1 MIARA
6 MGLQPRL
13 VVADEAVSMLDVS
26 MRVSVLDLLLSL
38 RTEQQLAYVFISHDF
53 GVVRYFS
60 RTGRIIVM
68 FFGVIVEEGP
78 AESVIS
84 HPRHPYTFLL
94 LDAIPV
100 PDPRLAH
107 RRRTEATSKAAE
119 RVTGEPSAVGCVFSN
134 RCPFVEDKCRS
145 EAPPLAEMTPGS
157 GIWWRAGS
165 PSGCRTC
172 KHWWTKLY
180 RPITAWQRSSRMEI
194 LEKVGSKMRPVAVVF
209 LQIGL
214 VMMLL
219 AGLARLLPMPNQAD
233 VVADD
238 LAILASGALMAVA
251 FAYLRLT
258 KED

>member
-6 MGLQPRL
+6 MGLRPRL

-38 RTEQQLAYVFISHDF
+38 RSEQQLAYVFISHDF

-100 PDPRLAH
+100 PDPKLAH
-107 RRRTEATSKAAE
+107 RRRTEATSKAEE
-119 RVTGEPSAVGCVFSN
+119 RVTGEPSALGCVFSN
-134 RCPFVEDKCRS
+134 RCPFVEEKCRS
-145 EAPPLAEMTPGS
+145 EAPPLVEITPGPRHRVACWFPDRVPDLEE
-157 GIWWRAGS
+157 IVKETLLAPNELAGKLQDGNVREGS
-165 PSGCRTC
+165 VDNAPSGSS
-172 KHWWTKLY
+172 LS
-180 RPITAWQRSSRMEI
+180 PAWD
-194 LEKVGSKMRPVAVVF
+194 G
-209 LQIGL
+209 
-214 VMMLL
+214 
-219 AGLARLLPMPNQAD
+219 N
-233 VVADD
+233 
-238 LAILASGALMAVA
+238 AVA
-251 FAYLRLT
+251 GAARAIASDT
-258 KED
+258 QRG

>member
-38 RTEQQLAYVFISHDF
+38 RSEQQLAYVFISHDF

-78 AESVIS
+78 AQSVIS

-100 PDPRLAH
+100 PDPRLAR
-107 RRRTEATSKAAE
+107 RRRTEATSKAEE

-134 RCPFVEDKCRS
+134 RCPFVGGQMPRRSASADRNRTWSCTSGGVLVPRAGAGSANARGRNSSSRRIRLARRCRMKALQIESGDNSASGSSLGCRS
-145 EAPPLAEMTPGS
+145 GRPCCCWPMLAPM
-157 GIWWRAGS
+157 
-165 PSGCRTC
+165 
-172 KHWWTKLY
+172 
-180 RPITAWQRSSRMEI
+180 
-194 LEKVGSKMRPVAVVF
+194 
-209 LQIGL
+209 
-214 VMMLL
+214 
-219 AGLARLLPMPNQAD
+219 LPMPGLN
-233 VVADD
+233 
-238 LAILASGALMAVA
+238 
-251 FAYLRLT
+251 
-258 KED
+258 